1 MSHIETTYHQLSI
14 DSNGHVSVRKEV
26 TFNNELEEVIATARD
41 KEYFAKDADVS
52 ALPEH
57 FQDAITS
64 FWAGLPE
71 EESPVDEEE

>member
-41 KEYFAKDADVS
+41 KEYFAKDSDIAI
-52 ALPEH
+52 LPQH
-57 FQDAITS
+57 FQDAIAA
-64 FWAGLPE
+64 FWAGVVIE
-71 EESPVDEEE
+71 EQQEPTE